1 VDSKVLSADE
11 RRQLLLSVGTHRG
24 RRPLSPVEVAGL
36 FGKIMQSGG
45 TLTECARAASLEGT
59 TWVSRFLRLS
69 QLPATVQHLVDWGS
83 GAGILGFT
91 AATELGRLGESS
103 DQEAVV
109 QAVLVNR
116 LSGSE
121 VRQIVQLRRRSHR
134 PIGECV
140 AEVLGM
146 RPKIEKRFVY
156 VGAIEAPEPRE
167 TLASMH
173 QLARDQLLRSVLK
186 EILGDTDIT
195 VARLGGERFT
205 LAGGTLFGEAI
216 ARKEDM
222 LEREVNERLR
232 RGAS

>member
-1 VDSKVLSADE
+1 VGSEVLSTDE

-36 FGKIMQSGG
+36 FGKIIQSGG
-45 TLTECARAASLEGT
+45 TLTDCARAASLEGT

-69 QLPATVQHLVDWGS
+69 QLPVTVQHLIDWGS

-91 AATELGRLGESS
+91 AATELGRLEESA

-109 QAVLVNR
+109 QALLVNR

-140 AEVLGM
+140 AEVLDM

-156 VGAIEAPEPRE
+156 VGAVEAPEPRE
-167 TLASMH
+167 TLAIMH
-173 QLARDQLLRSVLK
+173 QVERDQLLSAALK
-186 EILGDTDIT
+186 EVLAGADVT
-195 VARLGGERFT
+195 VARLGRERFT
-205 LAGGTLFGEAI
+205 LVGGVLFGERI
-216 ARKEDM
+216 AGKEDL
-222 LEREVNERLR
+222 LEKEVNERLR